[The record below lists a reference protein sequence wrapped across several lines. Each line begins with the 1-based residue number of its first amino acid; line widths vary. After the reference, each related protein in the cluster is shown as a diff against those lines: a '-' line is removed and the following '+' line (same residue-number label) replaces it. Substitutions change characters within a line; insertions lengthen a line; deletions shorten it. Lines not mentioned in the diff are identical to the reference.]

1 MPEIKIVSMYNG
13 RYHISTIKRAERV
26 CQIAVDGKVVYDD
39 ESENEQGNPADGIK
53 PEPKTVTPQESNQRQ
68 RLMGLGLSNLSRR

>member
-39 ESENEQGNPADGIK
+39 ESENEQGNPADGLKCSFCGRDVDAIRCY
-53 PEPKTVTPQESNQRQ
+53 ECRYA
-68 RLMGLGLSNLSRR
+68 G